1 MGRKNEPQK
10 FIVTARNSSGSMTM
24 YPDGRVE
31 GSVTISAKRHAMAVE
46 GMNQLRQETVR
57 RGA

>member
-1 MGRKNEPQK
+1 MARKKEPQK
-10 FIVTARNSSGSMTM
+10 FIVTARNSSGSMIM

-46 GMNQLRQETVR
+46 GMNQLRRESISK
-57 RGA
+57 GA

>member
-1 MGRKNEPQK
+1 MARKKEPQK

-46 GMNQLRQETVR
+46 GMNQLRRESISK
-57 RGA
+57 GA

>member
-1 MGRKNEPQK
+1 MGRKKEPQK

-46 GMNQLRQETVR
+46 GMNQLRREAISK
-57 RGA
+57 GA